1 MFLSVG
7 AGQGFRISAIPFLC
21 GLTGDALSVPRFPVC
36 LVKPVPFLT
45 QRSIS
50 NISIIAKC

>member
-21 GLTGDALSVPRFPVC
+21 GLTGDALSVPQFPVC